1 MFFSQIMAKAANAR
15 IPASTR
21 ALLASHADCVL
32 VVDTNFYRAAF
43 RITTDGRLIAVSS
56 LADGD
61 VHIGLDD
68 KGFQARGNAALLR
81 DLGEVWKEL
90 RGSLEEWLS
99 IVFGR
104 SMGMQAAEYIRLA
117 ADDAKRRWHDSFA
130 PTQSEV
136 DGFNRQTRD
145 LQRKIDEL
153 TARVARLTHEQKT
166 SH

>member
-32 VVDTNFYRAAF
+32 VVIVCWLWIQIFIGGFSYY
-43 RITTDGRLIAVSS
+43 TDGRLIAVSS

-104 SMGMQAAEYIRLA
+104 SMGS
-117 ADDAKRRWHDSFA
+117 KRRNISDW
-130 PTQSEV
+130 
-136 DGFNRQTRD
+136 RRMM
-145 LQRKIDEL
+145 L
-153 TARVARLTHEQKT
+153 TPLARFFCPNAK
-166 SH
+166 

>member
-1 MFFSQIMAKAANAR
+1 MAFPLRQFIIGHVLLPDNGKSGKCADSRVNTCFVGFSRRLCAGCGYK
-15 IPASTR
+15 
-21 ALLASHADCVL
+21 
-32 VVDTNFYRAAF
+32 FYRAAF

-99 IVFGR
+99 IVFWR

-145 LQRKIDEL
+145 LQRKIDE
-153 TARVARLTHEQKT
+153 
-166 SH
+166 

>member
-68 KGFQARGNAALLR
+68 KGFRRAVMRRCYEIWVRSGKNCAVLWKSGLASCLGEAWECKRRNISDWRRMMLNAAGTILLPN
-81 DLGEVWKEL
+81 
-90 RGSLEEWLS
+90 
-99 IVFGR
+99 
-104 SMGMQAAEYIRLA
+104 
-117 ADDAKRRWHDSFA
+117 AK
-130 PTQSEV
+130 
-136 DGFNRQTRD
+136 
-145 LQRKIDEL
+145 
-153 TARVARLTHEQKT
+153 
-166 SH
+166 

>member
-104 SMGMQAAEYIRLA
+104 SMGMQAADISDWRRMMLNAAGTILLPQRKVRLTVLI
-117 ADDAKRRWHDSFA
+117 AKRA
-130 PTQSEV
+130 TYKE
-136 DGFNRQTRD
+136 
-145 LQRKIDEL
+145 K
-153 TARVARLTHEQKT
+153 
-166 SH
+166 

>member
-1 MFFSQIMAKAANAR
+1 MAKAANAR

-99 IVFGR
+99 IVFGEAWECKR
-104 SMGMQAAEYIRLA
+104 RNISDWRRMMLNAAGTILLPQRKVRLTVLI
-117 ADDAKRRWHDSFA
+117 AKRA
-130 PTQSEV
+130 TYKE
-136 DGFNRQTRD
+136 
-145 LQRKIDEL
+145 K
-153 TARVARLTHEQKT
+153 
-166 SH
+166 